1 LKPWILLNARIL
13 SRAAGPG
20 CRLPDKALG
29 SAIEALLRLTRRR
42 RRRRLAVIRCKHHV
56 LPPFA
61 FSPRPATPR
70 STTTLSGIV
79 CAVPDS

>member
-29 SAIEALLRLTRRR
+29 SAIEALLRLARRWR
-42 RRRRLAVIRCKHHV
+42 RWLGVIRCELHV

-70 STTTLSGIV
+70 STTMLSGIV